1 MFRLLKF
8 TFKLVFRLKL
18 LIFAFGAGMSA
29 AFALTLRELY
39 GSWGLLD
46 GGGER
51 GLPGDDLVP
60 KADVVETRAVEID
73 APPAQVWP
81 WLVQLGYGRGG
92 WYGYGALDRPWSP
105 AGGAP
110 VHSADTILEEFQE
123 LAVGDLVPIHDDG
136 GFAVRHLEPGEALV
150 LYLDDAMAREQLTE
164 SMADAPDE
172 VADALAEM
180 DMPPYTVSWAFLLED
195 APGGRTKLIE
205 RLRFRIDA
213 LSGGQRRAMPLLG
226 MAAFTLM
233 RSQMLGIKRRAE
245 AAREG

>member
-8 TFKLVFRLKL
+8 TVKLVFRLKL
-18 LIFAFGAGMSA
+18 LMLAFGAGMST
-29 AFALTLRELY
+29 AFVLTLRELY
-39 GSWGLLD
+39 NSWGLLD
-46 GGGER
+46 GGSER
-51 GLPGDDLVP
+51 GLPGDDLVA

-73 APPAQVWP
+73 APPEQVWP

-105 AGGAP
+105 SGGAAA
-110 VHSADTILEEFQE
+110 HSADTILEEFQG
-123 LAVGDLVPIHDDG
+123 LAVGDLVPMHDQG
-136 GFAVRHLEPGEALV
+136 GLIVRELDPGEALV
-150 LYLDDAMAREQLTE
+150 LYLDDAIAREQLTE
-164 SMADAPDE
+164 SLADAPED

-180 DMPPYTVSWAFLLED
+180 DMPPYSVSWAFILED
-195 APGGRTKLIE
+195 APGGRTRLIE
-205 RLRFRIDA
+205 RARFRIEA

-245 AAREG
+245 AARKD

>member
-8 TFKLVFRLKL
+8 TFKLVFRLRL
-18 LIFAFGAGMSA
+18 LLLAFGVGMST
-29 AFALTLRELY
+29 AFALHLREQY
-39 GSWGLLD
+39 RSWGLL
-46 GGGER
+46 GGGKAR
-51 GLPGDDLVP
+51 SLAGDDLVS
-60 KADVVETRAVEID
+60 KADVVETRAVEIE
-73 APPAQVWP
+73 ATREQVWP

-105 AGGAP
+105 SGGA
-110 VHSADTILEEFQE
+110 VAHSADTILEEFQE

-136 GFAVRHLEPGEALV
+136 GFAVRHLDPGEALV

-172 VADALAEM
+172 VADALEDM
-180 DMPPYTVSWAFLLED
+180 DMPPYTVSWAFILED

-205 RLRFRIDA
+205 RLRVRIDA

-245 AAREG
+245 AARED